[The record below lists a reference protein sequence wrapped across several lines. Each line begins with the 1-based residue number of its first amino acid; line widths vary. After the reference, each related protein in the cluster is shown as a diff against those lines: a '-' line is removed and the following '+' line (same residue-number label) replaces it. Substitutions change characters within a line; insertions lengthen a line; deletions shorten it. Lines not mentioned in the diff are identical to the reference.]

1 MIHIRWMSSVETS
14 YSMGT
19 MNKDDILRLTDRGM
33 AIFKHYLPTP
43 FRVGR
48 NFLNPL
54 YEDKHAS
61 CNIYY
66 ERRSDT
72 YKMKDFGND
81 DYSGDCFAF
90 VGKLNGLDCKDS
102 KDFIQIM
109 KIIDRDLHLGL
120 SSGNYIET
128 KTITP
133 ISPAV
138 TAATSPSKVKKAR
151 PYTLAQKSFT
161 AAELAFWGKSGIT
174 QEVLRLFRVVS
185 LKKFSSENNEGKPFS
200 IAATDK
206 EPVFGYTA
214 KQYVKVYRPHS
225 EMRFLYAGD
234 FGENYCFGLEQ
245 LPAKGDLL
253 FITGSEKDV
262 MSLTVHGF
270 HAICFNSETV
280 TIPVGIIHRLSFRF
294 KHIVL
299 LYDVDKA
306 GLDSSAKQELALK
319 NYGVKR
325 LLLPLA
331 GTKVEKDISDFFRLG
346 NSRED
351 LIKLFLDYLDTIY
364 SETMSALKSCEVDFN
379 NPPPV
384 AQMVVSVNDVPLG
397 TQGNILCITG
407 GEGTGKSNYVT
418 ALIAGAIGQSEK
430 NKDKAMDTLGVSV
443 SENSKRKAILFYDTE
458 QSEVQTY
465 KNITNLLKRCGRETM
480 PEYLKAYCLTGMSR
494 KERLQAIIQSMDKFH
509 YQFRGIHMV
518 VIDGIADLIKGANDE
533 TESIAVVE
541 ELYRLAGI
549 YNTCIVTILH
559 FIPSGLKLR
568 GHLGSELQR
577 KAAAILS
584 IEKDTDPSVSVVKAL
599 KVRDGSP
606 LDSRKERLQA
616 IIQSM
621 DKFHYQFRGIHM
633 VVIDGIADLIKGAN
647 DETESIAVVEE
658 LYRLAGIY
666 NTCIVTILHFIP
678 SGLKLRG
685 HLGSELQRKAAAILS
700 IEKDTDPSVSVVKAL
715 KVRDGSPLDV
725 PIMQFAWDKDVRMHV
740 YLGEKPKEEKE
751 KRKEDELVAV
761 ARDIFGRQDFI
772 TYVDLAEQ
780 IQAILDVK
788 ERTAKSYIKFM
799 REKEIILKDPSN
811 QSYYIIGNLKQA
823 SL

>member
-1 MIHIRWMSSVETS
+1 MITRT
-14 YSMGT
+14 
-19 MNKDDILRLTDRGM
+19 NKEDILLLTDKGL
-33 AIFKHYLPTP
+33 AVFKYYIP
-43 FRVGR
+43 FSFKLGR

-54 YEDKHAS
+54 YKDSKAS
-61 CNIYY
+61 CNVYFD
-66 ERRSDT
+66 RRNGM

-81 DYSGDCFAF
+81 DYSGDCFAL
-90 VGKLNGLDCKDS
+90 VGKLNGLNCKEP
-102 KDFIQIM
+102 KDFVQILA
-109 KIIDRDLHLGL
+109 IIRDMHLGL
-120 SSGNYIET
+120 SDKSEMR
-128 KTITP
+128 
-133 ISPAV
+133 ISSTTSVPVIAEV
-138 TAATSPSKVKKAR
+138 THVPKRKKAR

-161 AAELAFWGKSGIT
+161 AAELAFWGESGIT
-174 QEVLRLFRVVS
+174 QEVLKLFQVVS

-200 IAATDK
+200 IVATDK

-253 FITGSEKDV
+253 FITGGEKDV

-325 LLLPLA
+325 LLLPLE

-418 ALIAGAIGQSEK
+418 ALIAGAIGQSDN
-430 NKDKAMDTLGVSV
+430 NKDKVMDTLGVSV
-443 SENSKRKAILFYDTE
+443 CENSKRKAILFYDTE

-465 KNITNLLKRCGRETM
+465 KNITNLLRCCGRETM
-480 PEYLKAYCLTGMSR
+480 PEYLKVYCLTGMSR

-541 ELYRLAGI
+541 ELYRLTGI

-577 KAAAILS
+577 RVAAIL
-584 IEKDTDPSVSVVKAL
+584 L
-599 KVRDGSP
+599 
-606 LDSRKERLQA
+606 
-616 IIQSM
+616 
-621 DKFHYQFRGIHM
+621 
-633 VVIDGIADLIKGAN
+633 
-647 DETESIAVVEE
+647 
-658 LYRLAGIY
+658 
-666 NTCIVTILHFIP
+666 
-678 SGLKLRG
+678 
-685 HLGSELQRKAAAILS
+685 

-725 PIMQFAWDKDVRMHV
+725 PIMQFAWDKDAGMHV

-799 REKEIILKDPSN
+799 REKEIIRKDPSN

-823 SL
+823 GL

>member
-185 LKKFSSENNEGKPFS
+185 LKKFSSENQERKPFS
-200 IAATDK
+200 CMTSVD
-206 EPVFGYTA
+206 EPMFGYMG
-214 KQYVKVYRPHS
+214 KQHIKVYRPCS
-225 EMRFLYAGD
+225 QMRFLYVGD
-234 FGENYCFGLEQ
+234 FGDNYCFGLEQ

-253 FITGSEKDV
+253 FITGGEKDV
-262 MSLTVHGF
+262 MSLAAHGF
-270 HAICFNSETV
+270 HAICFNSETAF
-280 TIPVGIIHRLSFRF
+280 IPAAVIHRLSFRF
-294 KHIVL
+294 KHIIL
-299 LYDVDKA
+299 LYDVDSI
-306 GLDSSAKQELALK
+306 GLKSSAKREEELK
-319 NYGVKR
+319 EYGVKR

-331 GTKVEKDISDFFRLG
+331 GTKTEKDVSDYFMQG

-351 LIKLFLDYLDTIY
+351 LIKLFLDYLETLY

-379 NPPPV
+379 NPPPI
-384 AQMVVSVNDVPLG
+384 AQMIVSVNDVPLG
-397 TQGNILCITG
+397 TQGNLLCVTG
-407 GEGTGKSNYVT
+407 GEGTGKSNYVA
-418 ALIAGAIGQSEK
+418 ALIAGAI
-430 NKDKAMDTLGVSV
+430 
-443 SENSKRKAILFYDTE
+443 R
-458 QSEVQTY
+458 
-465 KNITNLLKRCGRETM
+465 
-480 PEYLKAYCLTGMSR
+480 
-494 KERLQAIIQSMDKFH
+494 
-509 YQFRGIHMV
+509 
-518 VIDGIADLIKGANDE
+518 
-533 TESIAVVE
+533 
-541 ELYRLAGI
+541 
-549 YNTCIVTILH
+549 
-559 FIPSGLKLR
+559 PSGTDVDVL
-568 GHLGSELQR
+568 ECYAPR
-577 KAAAILS
+577 K
-584 IEKDTDPSVSVVKAL
+584 
-599 KVRDGSP
+599 
-606 LDSRKERLQA
+606 Q
-616 IIQSM
+616 Q
-621 DKFHYQFRGIHM
+621 
-633 VVIDGIADLIKGAN
+633 
-647 DETESIAVVEE
+647 
-658 LYRLAGIY
+658 
-666 NTCIVTILHFIP
+666 
-678 SGLKLRG
+678 
-685 HLGSELQRKAAAILS
+685 
-700 IEKDTDPSVSVVKAL
+700 
-715 KVRDGSPLDV
+715 
-725 PIMQFAWDKDVRMHV
+725 
-740 YLGEKPKEEKE
+740 
-751 KRKEDELVAV
+751 
-761 ARDIFGRQDFI
+761 
-772 TYVDLAEQ
+772 EQ
-780 IQAILDVK
+780 GGTVL
-788 ERTAKSYIKFM
+788 
-799 REKEIILKDPSN
+799 
-811 QSYYIIGNLKQA
+811 
-823 SL
+823 

>member
-1 MIHIRWMSSVETS
+1 MYCYVE
-14 YSMGT
+14 
-19 MNKDDILRLTDRGM
+19 NKIDKEDILRLTDRGLSV
-33 AIFKHYLPTP
+33 FKHYIPVA
-43 FRVGR
+43 FRLGK
-48 NFLNPL
+48 NFLNPF
-54 YEDKHAS
+54 YQDKRAS
-61 CNIYY
+61 CNVYY
-66 ERRSDT
+66 ERKSSV
-72 YKMKDFGND
+72 YKLKDFGND
-81 DYSGDCFAF
+81 DYSGDCFAL
-90 VGKLNGLDCKDS
+90 VGKLHGLDCKRA
-102 KDFIQIM
+102 KEFVEIM
-109 KIIDRDLHLGL
+109 AVIDRDLHLGL
-120 SSGNYIET
+120 MDGYEVNLPPAPIPVVSET
-128 KTITP
+128 IL
-133 ISPAV
+133 AQ
-138 TAATSPSKVKKAR
+138 KVKKAR
-151 PYTLAQKSFT
+151 PYTLVQKSFT
-161 AAELAFWGKSGIT
+161 AAELAFWGESGIT
-174 QEVLRLFRVVS
+174 QEILKMFRVVS
-185 LKKFSSENNEGKPFS
+185 LMKFSSENNEGKPFC

-606 LDSRKERLQA
+606 LD
-616 IIQSM
+616 
-621 DKFHYQFRGIHM
+621 
-633 VVIDGIADLIKGAN
+633 
-647 DETESIAVVEE
+647 
-658 LYRLAGIY
+658 
-666 NTCIVTILHFIP
+666 
-678 SGLKLRG
+678 
-685 HLGSELQRKAAAILS
+685 
-700 IEKDTDPSVSVVKAL
+700 
-715 KVRDGSPLDV
+715 V

>member
-1 MIHIRWMSSVETS
+1 
-14 YSMGT
+14 
-19 MNKDDILRLTDRGM
+19 MNKEDILLLTDKGL
-33 AIFKHYLPTP
+33 AVFKYYIP
-43 FRVGR
+43 FSFKLGR

-54 YEDKHAS
+54 YKDSKAS
-61 CNIYY
+61 CNVYFD
-66 ERRSDT
+66 RRNGM

-81 DYSGDCFAF
+81 DYSGDCFAL
-90 VGKLNGLDCKDS
+90 VGKLNGLNCKEP
-102 KDFIQIM
+102 KDFVQILA
-109 KIIDRDLHLGL
+109 IIDRDMHLGL
-120 SSGNYIET
+120 SDKSEMR
-128 KTITP
+128 
-133 ISPAV
+133 ISSTTSVPVIAEV
-138 TAATSPSKVKKAR
+138 THVPKRKKAR

-161 AAELAFWGKSGIT
+161 AAELAFWGESGIT
-174 QEVLRLFRVVS
+174 QEVLKLFRVVS

-200 IAATDK
+200 IVATDK
-206 EPVFGYTA
+206 EPVFGYNA

-465 KNITNLLKRCGRETM
+465 KNITNLLRRCGRESM
-480 PEYLKAYCLTGMSR
+480 PEYLKAYCLTGM
-494 KERLQAIIQSMDKFH
+494 
-509 YQFRGIHMV
+509 
-518 VIDGIADLIKGANDE
+518 
-533 TESIAVVE
+533 
-541 ELYRLAGI
+541 
-549 YNTCIVTILH
+549 
-559 FIPSGLKLR
+559 
-568 GHLGSELQR
+568 
-577 KAAAILS
+577 
-584 IEKDTDPSVSVVKAL
+584 
-599 KVRDGSP
+599 
-606 LDSRKERLQA
+606 SRKERLQA

>member
-1 MIHIRWMSSVETS
+1 MITRT
-14 YSMGT
+14 
-19 MNKDDILRLTDRGM
+19 NKEDILLLTDKGL
-33 AIFKHYLPTP
+33 AVFKYYIP
-43 FRVGR
+43 FSFKLGR

-54 YEDKHAS
+54 YKDSKAS
-61 CNIYY
+61 CNVYFD
-66 ERRSDT
+66 RRNGM

-81 DYSGDCFAF
+81 DYSGDCFAL
-90 VGKLNGLDCKDS
+90 VGKLNGLNCKEP
-102 KDFIQIM
+102 KDFVQILA
-109 KIIDRDLHLGL
+109 IIRDMHLGL
-120 SSGNYIET
+120 SDKSEMR
-128 KTITP
+128 
-133 ISPAV
+133 ISSTTSVPVIAEV
-138 TAATSPSKVKKAR
+138 THVPKRKKAR

-161 AAELAFWGKSGIT
+161 AAELAFWGESGIT
-174 QEVLRLFRVVS
+174 QEVLKLFQVVS

-200 IAATDK
+200 IVATDK

-253 FITGSEKDV
+253 FITGGEKDV

-325 LLLPLA
+325 LLLPLE

-418 ALIAGAIGQSEK
+418 ALIAGAIGQSDN
-430 NKDKAMDTLGVSV
+430 NKDKVMDTLGVSV
-443 SENSKRKAILFYDTE
+443 CENSKRKAILFYDTE

-465 KNITNLLKRCGRETM
+465 KNITNLLRCCGRETM
-480 PEYLKAYCLTGMSR
+480 PEYLKVYCLTGMSR

-541 ELYRLAGI
+541 ELYRLTGI

-577 KAAAILS
+577 KAAAIL
-584 IEKDTDPSVSVVKAL
+584 L
-599 KVRDGSP
+599 
-606 LDSRKERLQA
+606 
-616 IIQSM
+616 
-621 DKFHYQFRGIHM
+621 
-633 VVIDGIADLIKGAN
+633 
-647 DETESIAVVEE
+647 
-658 LYRLAGIY
+658 
-666 NTCIVTILHFIP
+666 
-678 SGLKLRG
+678 
-685 HLGSELQRKAAAILS
+685 

-725 PIMQFAWDKDVRMHV
+725 PIMQFAWDKDAGMHV

-823 SL
+823 GL

>member
-1 MIHIRWMSSVETS
+1 
-14 YSMGT
+14 
-19 MNKDDILRLTDRGM
+19 MNKEDILLLTDKGL
-33 AIFKHYLPTP
+33 AVFKYYIP
-43 FRVGR
+43 FAFKLGR

-54 YEDKHAS
+54 YKDSKAS
-61 CNIYY
+61 CNVYFD
-66 ERRSDT
+66 RRNGM

-81 DYSGDCFAF
+81 DYSGDCFAL
-90 VGKLNGLDCKDS
+90 VGKLNGLNCKEP
-102 KDFIQIM
+102 KDFVQILA
-109 KIIDRDLHLGL
+109 IIDRDMHLGL
-120 SSGNYIET
+120 SDKSEMR
-128 KTITP
+128 
-133 ISPAV
+133 ISSTTSVPVIAEV
-138 TAATSPSKVKKAR
+138 THVPKRKKAR

-161 AAELAFWGKSGIT
+161 AAELAFWGESGIT
-174 QEVLRLFRVVS
+174 QEVLKLFRVVS
-185 LKKFSSENNEGKPFS
+185 LKKFSSENNDGKPFC
-200 IAATDK
+200 IVATDK

-214 KQYVKVYRPHS
+214 KQYVKVYRPYS

-253 FITGSEKDV
+253 FITGGEKDV
-262 MSLTVHGF
+262 MSLTVNGF

-418 ALIAGAIGQSEK
+418 ALIAGAIGQSDK
-430 NKDKAMDTLGVSV
+430 NKVMDTLGVSV
-443 SENSKRKAILFYDTE
+443 CENSKRKAILFYDTE

-465 KNITNLLKRCGRETM
+465 KNITNLLRRCGRETM

-577 KAAAILS
+577 K
-584 IEKDTDPSVSVVKAL
+584 V
-599 KVRDGSP
+599 
-606 LDSRKERLQA
+606 
-616 IIQSM
+616 
-621 DKFHYQFRGIHM
+621 
-633 VVIDGIADLIKGAN
+633 
-647 DETESIAVVEE
+647 
-658 LYRLAGIY
+658 
-666 NTCIVTILHFIP
+666 
-678 SGLKLRG
+678 
-685 HLGSELQRKAAAILS
+685 AAILS

-725 PIMQFAWDKDVRMHV
+725 PIMQFAWDKDAGMHV

-799 REKEIILKDPSN
+799 REKEIIRKDPSN

-823 SL
+823 GL

>member
-1 MIHIRWMSSVETS
+1 MITRT
-14 YSMGT
+14 
-19 MNKDDILRLTDRGM
+19 NKEDILLLTDKGL
-33 AIFKHYLPTP
+33 AVFKYYIP
-43 FRVGR
+43 FSFKLGR

-54 YEDKHAS
+54 YKDSKAS
-61 CNIYY
+61 CNVYFD
-66 ERRSDT
+66 RRNGM

-81 DYSGDCFAF
+81 DYSGDCFAL
-90 VGKLNGLDCKDS
+90 VGKLNGLNCKEP
-102 KDFIQIM
+102 KDFVQILA
-109 KIIDRDLHLGL
+109 IIRDMHLGL
-120 SSGNYIET
+120 SDKSEMR
-128 KTITP
+128 
-133 ISPAV
+133 ISSTTSVPVIAEV
-138 TAATSPSKVKKAR
+138 THVPKRKKAR

-161 AAELAFWGKSGIT
+161 AAELAFWGESGIT
-174 QEVLRLFRVVS
+174 QEVLKLFQVVS

-200 IAATDK
+200 IVATDK

-262 MSLTVHGF
+262 MSLTIHGF

-465 KNITNLLKRCGRETM
+465 KNITNLLKRCGRESM
-480 PEYLKAYCLTGMSR
+480 PEYLKAYCLTGM
-494 KERLQAIIQSMDKFH
+494 
-509 YQFRGIHMV
+509 
-518 VIDGIADLIKGANDE
+518 
-533 TESIAVVE
+533 
-541 ELYRLAGI
+541 
-549 YNTCIVTILH
+549 
-559 FIPSGLKLR
+559 
-568 GHLGSELQR
+568 
-577 KAAAILS
+577 
-584 IEKDTDPSVSVVKAL
+584 
-599 KVRDGSP
+599 
-606 LDSRKERLQA
+606 SRKERLQA

>member
-1 MIHIRWMSSVETS
+1 MITRT
-14 YSMGT
+14 
-19 MNKDDILRLTDRGM
+19 NKEDILLLTDKGL
-33 AIFKHYLPTP
+33 AVFKYYIP
-43 FRVGR
+43 FSFKLGR

-54 YEDKHAS
+54 YKDSKAS
-61 CNIYY
+61 CNVYFD
-66 ERRSDT
+66 RRNGM

-81 DYSGDCFAF
+81 DYSGDCFAL
-90 VGKLNGLDCKDS
+90 VGKLNGLNCKEP
-102 KDFIQIM
+102 KDFVQILA
-109 KIIDRDLHLGL
+109 IIDRDMHLGL
-120 SSGNYIET
+120 SDKSEMR
-128 KTITP
+128 
-133 ISPAV
+133 ISSTTSVPVIAEV
-138 TAATSPSKVKKAR
+138 THVPKRKKAR

-161 AAELAFWGKSGIT
+161 AAELAFWGESGIT
-174 QEVLRLFRVVS
+174 QEVLKLFQVVS

-200 IAATDK
+200 IVATDK

-253 FITGSEKDV
+253 FITGGEKDV

-325 LLLPLA
+325 LLLPLE

-418 ALIAGAIGQSEK
+418 ALIAGAIGQSDN
-430 NKDKAMDTLGVSV
+430 NKDKVMDTLGVSV
-443 SENSKRKAILFYDTE
+443 CENSKRKAILFYDTE

-465 KNITNLLKRCGRETM
+465 KNITNLLRCCGRETM

-541 ELYRLAGI
+541 ELYRLTGI

-577 KAAAILS
+577 KAAAIL
-584 IEKDTDPSVSVVKAL
+584 L
-599 KVRDGSP
+599 
-606 LDSRKERLQA
+606 
-616 IIQSM
+616 
-621 DKFHYQFRGIHM
+621 
-633 VVIDGIADLIKGAN
+633 
-647 DETESIAVVEE
+647 
-658 LYRLAGIY
+658 
-666 NTCIVTILHFIP
+666 
-678 SGLKLRG
+678 
-685 HLGSELQRKAAAILS
+685 

-725 PIMQFAWDKDVRMHV
+725 PIMQFAWDKDAGMHV

-799 REKEIILKDPSN
+799 REKEIIRKDPSN

-823 SL
+823 GL

>member
-1 MIHIRWMSSVETS
+1 
-14 YSMGT
+14 
-19 MNKDDILRLTDRGM
+19 MNKEDILLLTDKGL
-33 AIFKHYLPTP
+33 AVFKYYIP
-43 FRVGR
+43 FSFKLGR

-54 YEDKHAS
+54 YKDSKAS
-61 CNIYY
+61 CNVYFD
-66 ERRSDT
+66 RRNGM

-81 DYSGDCFAF
+81 DYSGDCFAL
-90 VGKLNGLDCKDS
+90 VGKLNGLNCKEP
-102 KDFIQIM
+102 KDFVQILA
-109 KIIDRDLHLGL
+109 IIDRDMHLGL
-120 SSGNYIET
+120 SDKSEMR
-128 KTITP
+128 
-133 ISPAV
+133 ISSTTSVPVIAEV
-138 TAATSPSKVKKAR
+138 THVPKRKKAR

-161 AAELAFWGKSGIT
+161 AAELAFWGESGIT
-174 QEVLRLFRVVS
+174 QEVLKLFRVVS
-185 LKKFSSENNEGKPFS
+185 LKKFSSENNDGKPFC

-253 FITGSEKDV
+253 FITGGEKDV

-346 NSRED
+346 NSREN

-418 ALIAGAIGQSEK
+418 ALIAGAIGQSDK
-430 NKDKAMDTLGVSV
+430 NKDKVMDTLGVSV
-443 SENSKRKAILFYDTE
+443 CENSKRKAILFYDTE

-606 LDSRKERLQA
+606 LD
-616 IIQSM
+616 
-621 DKFHYQFRGIHM
+621 
-633 VVIDGIADLIKGAN
+633 
-647 DETESIAVVEE
+647 
-658 LYRLAGIY
+658 
-666 NTCIVTILHFIP
+666 
-678 SGLKLRG
+678 
-685 HLGSELQRKAAAILS
+685 
-700 IEKDTDPSVSVVKAL
+700 
-715 KVRDGSPLDV
+715 V
-725 PIMQFAWDKDVRMHV
+725 PIMQFAWDKDAGMHV

-799 REKEIILKDPSN
+799 REKEIIRKDPSN

-823 SL
+823 GL

>member
-1 MIHIRWMSSVETS
+1 MYCYVE
-14 YSMGT
+14 
-19 MNKDDILRLTDRGM
+19 NKIDKEDILRLTDRGLSV
-33 AIFKHYLPTP
+33 FKHYIPVA
-43 FRVGR
+43 FRLGK
-48 NFLNPL
+48 NFLNPF
-54 YEDKHAS
+54 YQDKRAS
-61 CNIYY
+61 CNVYY
-66 ERRSDT
+66 ERKSSV
-72 YKMKDFGND
+72 YKLKDFGND
-81 DYSGDCFAF
+81 DYSGDCFAL
-90 VGKLNGLDCKDS
+90 VGKLHGLDCKRA
-102 KDFIQIM
+102 KEFVEIM
-109 KIIDRDLHLGL
+109 AVIDRDLHLGL
-120 SSGNYIET
+120 MDGYEVNLPPAPIPVVSET
-128 KTITP
+128 IL
-133 ISPAV
+133 AQ
-138 TAATSPSKVKKAR
+138 KVKKAR

-161 AAELAFWGKSGIT
+161 AAELAFWGESGIT
-174 QEVLRLFRVVS
+174 QEILKLFRVVS
-185 LKKFSSENNEGKPFS
+185 LMKFSSENNEGKPFC

-465 KNITNLLKRCGRETM
+465 KNITNLLKRCGRESM
-480 PEYLKAYCLTGMSR
+480 PEYLKAYCLTGM
-494 KERLQAIIQSMDKFH
+494 
-509 YQFRGIHMV
+509 
-518 VIDGIADLIKGANDE
+518 
-533 TESIAVVE
+533 
-541 ELYRLAGI
+541 
-549 YNTCIVTILH
+549 
-559 FIPSGLKLR
+559 
-568 GHLGSELQR
+568 
-577 KAAAILS
+577 
-584 IEKDTDPSVSVVKAL
+584 
-599 KVRDGSP
+599 
-606 LDSRKERLQA
+606 SRKERLQA

>member
-1 MIHIRWMSSVETS
+1 MITRT
-14 YSMGT
+14 
-19 MNKDDILRLTDRGM
+19 NKEDILLLTDKGL
-33 AIFKHYLPTP
+33 AVFKYYIP
-43 FRVGR
+43 FSFKLGR

-54 YEDKHAS
+54 YKDSKAS
-61 CNIYY
+61 CNVYFD
-66 ERRSDT
+66 RRNGM

-81 DYSGDCFAF
+81 DYSGDCFAL
-90 VGKLNGLDCKDS
+90 VGKLNGLNCKEP
-102 KDFIQIM
+102 KDFVQILA
-109 KIIDRDLHLGL
+109 IIRDMHLGL
-120 SSGNYIET
+120 SDKSEMR
-128 KTITP
+128 
-133 ISPAV
+133 ISSTTSVPVIAEV
-138 TAATSPSKVKKAR
+138 THVPKRKKAR

-161 AAELAFWGKSGIT
+161 AAELAFWGESGIT
-174 QEVLRLFRVVS
+174 QEVLKLFQVVS

-200 IAATDK
+200 IVATDK

-465 KNITNLLKRCGRETM
+465 KNITNLLRCCGRETM
-480 PEYLKAYCLTGMSR
+480 PEYLKVYCLTGMSR

-577 KAAAILS
+577 KAAAIL
-584 IEKDTDPSVSVVKAL
+584 L
-599 KVRDGSP
+599 
-606 LDSRKERLQA
+606 
-616 IIQSM
+616 
-621 DKFHYQFRGIHM
+621 
-633 VVIDGIADLIKGAN
+633 
-647 DETESIAVVEE
+647 
-658 LYRLAGIY
+658 
-666 NTCIVTILHFIP
+666 
-678 SGLKLRG
+678 
-685 HLGSELQRKAAAILS
+685 

-725 PIMQFAWDKDVRMHV
+725 PIMQFAWDKDAGMHV

-799 REKEIILKDPSN
+799 REKEIIRKDPSN

-823 SL
+823 GL

>member
-1 MIHIRWMSSVETS
+1 
-14 YSMGT
+14 
-19 MNKDDILRLTDRGM
+19 MNKEDILLLTDKGL
-33 AIFKHYLPTP
+33 AVFKYYIP
-43 FRVGR
+43 FSFKLGR

-54 YEDKHAS
+54 YKDSKAS
-61 CNIYY
+61 CNVYFD
-66 ERRSDT
+66 RRNGM

-81 DYSGDCFAF
+81 DYSGDCFAL
-90 VGKLNGLDCKDS
+90 VGKLNGLNCKEP
-102 KDFIQIM
+102 KDFVQILA
-109 KIIDRDLHLGL
+109 IIDRDMHLGL
-120 SSGNYIET
+120 SDKSEMR
-128 KTITP
+128 
-133 ISPAV
+133 ISSTTSVPVIAEV
-138 TAATSPSKVKKAR
+138 THVPKRKKAR

-161 AAELAFWGKSGIT
+161 AAELAFWGESGIT
-174 QEVLRLFRVVS
+174 QEVLKLFRVVS

-253 FITGSEKDV
+253 FITGGEKDV

-418 ALIAGAIGQSEK
+418 ALIAGAIGQSDK
-430 NKDKAMDTLGVSV
+430 NKDKVMDTLGVSV
-443 SENSKRKAILFYDTE
+443 CENSKRKAILFYDTE

-465 KNITNLLKRCGRETM
+465 KNITNLLRRCGRETM

-606 LDSRKERLQA
+606 LD
-616 IIQSM
+616 
-621 DKFHYQFRGIHM
+621 
-633 VVIDGIADLIKGAN
+633 
-647 DETESIAVVEE
+647 
-658 LYRLAGIY
+658 
-666 NTCIVTILHFIP
+666 
-678 SGLKLRG
+678 
-685 HLGSELQRKAAAILS
+685 
-700 IEKDTDPSVSVVKAL
+700 
-715 KVRDGSPLDV
+715 V
-725 PIMQFAWDKDVRMHV
+725 PIMQFAWDKDAGMHV

-799 REKEIILKDPSN
+799 REKEIIRKDPSN

-823 SL
+823 GL

>member
-1 MIHIRWMSSVETS
+1 MITRT
-14 YSMGT
+14 
-19 MNKDDILRLTDRGM
+19 NKEDILLLTDKGL
-33 AIFKHYLPTP
+33 AVFKYYIP
-43 FRVGR
+43 FSFKLGR

-54 YEDKHAS
+54 YKDSKAS
-61 CNIYY
+61 CNVYFD
-66 ERRSDT
+66 RRNGM

-81 DYSGDCFAF
+81 DYSGDCFAL
-90 VGKLNGLDCKDS
+90 VGKLNGLNCKEP
-102 KDFIQIM
+102 KDFVQILA
-109 KIIDRDLHLGL
+109 IIRDMHLGL
-120 SSGNYIET
+120 SDKSEMR
-128 KTITP
+128 
-133 ISPAV
+133 ISSTTSVPVIAEV
-138 TAATSPSKVKKAR
+138 THVPKRKKAR

-161 AAELAFWGKSGIT
+161 AAELAFWGESGIT
-174 QEVLRLFRVVS
+174 QEVLKLFRVVS

-200 IAATDK
+200 IVATDK

-253 FITGSEKDV
+253 FITGGEKDV

-384 AQMVVSVNDVPLG
+384 AQMVVSVNDVPLS

-418 ALIAGAIGQSEK
+418 ALIAGAIGQSDK
-430 NKDKAMDTLGVSV
+430 NKDKVMDTLGVSV
-443 SENSKRKAILFYDTE
+443 CENSKRKAILFYDTE

-465 KNITNLLKRCGRETM
+465 KNITNLLRRCGRETM

-606 LDSRKERLQA
+606 LD
-616 IIQSM
+616 
-621 DKFHYQFRGIHM
+621 
-633 VVIDGIADLIKGAN
+633 
-647 DETESIAVVEE
+647 
-658 LYRLAGIY
+658 
-666 NTCIVTILHFIP
+666 
-678 SGLKLRG
+678 
-685 HLGSELQRKAAAILS
+685 
-700 IEKDTDPSVSVVKAL
+700 
-715 KVRDGSPLDV
+715 V
-725 PIMQFAWDKDVRMHV
+725 PIMQFAWDKDAGMHV

-799 REKEIILKDPSN
+799 REKEIIRKDPSN

-823 SL
+823 GL

>member
-1 MIHIRWMSSVETS
+1 
-14 YSMGT
+14 
-19 MNKDDILRLTDRGM
+19 MNKEDILLLTDKGL
-33 AIFKHYLPTP
+33 AVFKYYIP
-43 FRVGR
+43 FAFKLGR

-54 YEDKHAS
+54 YKDSKAS
-61 CNIYY
+61 CNVYFD
-66 ERRSDT
+66 RRNGM

-81 DYSGDCFAF
+81 DYSGDCFAL
-90 VGKLNGLDCKDS
+90 VGKLNGLNCKEP
-102 KDFIQIM
+102 KDFVEILA
-109 KIIDRDLHLGL
+109 IIDRDMHLGL
-120 SSGNYIET
+120 SDKSEMRISST
-128 KTITP
+128 TP
-133 ISPAV
+133 VPVIAEV
-138 TAATSPSKVKKAR
+138 THVPKRKKAR

-161 AAELAFWGKSGIT
+161 AAELAFWGESGIT
-174 QEVLRLFRVVS
+174 QEVLKLFRVVS

-253 FITGSEKDV
+253 FITGGEKDV
-262 MSLTVHGF
+262 MSLTAHGF

-418 ALIAGAIGQSEK
+418 ALIAGAIGQSDN
-430 NKDKAMDTLGVSV
+430 NKDQVMDTLGVSV
-443 SENSKRKAILFYDTE
+443 CENSKRKAILFYDTE

-465 KNITNLLKRCGRETM
+465 KNITNLLRRCGRETM

-606 LDSRKERLQA
+606 LD
-616 IIQSM
+616 
-621 DKFHYQFRGIHM
+621 
-633 VVIDGIADLIKGAN
+633 
-647 DETESIAVVEE
+647 
-658 LYRLAGIY
+658 
-666 NTCIVTILHFIP
+666 
-678 SGLKLRG
+678 
-685 HLGSELQRKAAAILS
+685 
-700 IEKDTDPSVSVVKAL
+700 
-715 KVRDGSPLDV
+715 V
-725 PIMQFAWDKDVRMHV
+725 PIMQFAWDKDAGMHV

-823 SL
+823 GL

>member
-1 MIHIRWMSSVETS
+1 MITRT
-14 YSMGT
+14 
-19 MNKDDILRLTDRGM
+19 NKEDILLLTDKGL
-33 AIFKHYLPTP
+33 AVFKYYIP
-43 FRVGR
+43 FSFKLGR

-54 YEDKHAS
+54 YKDSKAS
-61 CNIYY
+61 CNVYFD
-66 ERRSDT
+66 RRNGM

-81 DYSGDCFAF
+81 DYSGDCFAL
-90 VGKLNGLDCKDS
+90 VGKLNGLNCKEP
-102 KDFIQIM
+102 KDFVQILA
-109 KIIDRDLHLGL
+109 IIRDMHLGL
-120 SSGNYIET
+120 SDKSEMR
-128 KTITP
+128 
-133 ISPAV
+133 ISSTTSVPVIAEV
-138 TAATSPSKVKKAR
+138 THVPKRKKAR

-161 AAELAFWGKSGIT
+161 AAELAFWGESGIT
-174 QEVLRLFRVVS
+174 QEVLKLFQVVS

-200 IAATDK
+200 IVATDK

-253 FITGSEKDV
+253 FITGGEKDV

-325 LLLPLA
+325 LLLPLE

-418 ALIAGAIGQSEK
+418 ALIAGAIGQSDN
-430 NKDKAMDTLGVSV
+430 NKDKVMDTLGVSV
-443 SENSKRKAILFYDTE
+443 CENSKRKAILFYDTE

-465 KNITNLLKRCGRETM
+465 KNITNLLRCCGRETM
-480 PEYLKAYCLTGMSR
+480 PEYLKVYCLTGMSR

-541 ELYRLAGI
+541 ELYRLTGI

-568 GHLGSELQR
+568 GHQGSEFQR
-577 KAAAILS
+577 RAAAIL
-584 IEKDTDPSVSVVKAL
+584 L
-599 KVRDGSP
+599 
-606 LDSRKERLQA
+606 
-616 IIQSM
+616 
-621 DKFHYQFRGIHM
+621 
-633 VVIDGIADLIKGAN
+633 
-647 DETESIAVVEE
+647 
-658 LYRLAGIY
+658 
-666 NTCIVTILHFIP
+666 
-678 SGLKLRG
+678 
-685 HLGSELQRKAAAILS
+685 

-725 PIMQFAWDKDVRMHV
+725 PIMQFAWDKDAGMHV
-740 YLGEKPKEEKE
+740 YLGDMPKEQKE

-799 REKEIILKDPSN
+799 REKEIIRKDPSN

-823 SL
+823 GL

>member
-1 MIHIRWMSSVETS
+1 MITRT
-14 YSMGT
+14 
-19 MNKDDILRLTDRGM
+19 NKEDILLLTDKGL
-33 AIFKHYLPTP
+33 AVFKYYIP
-43 FRVGR
+43 FSFKLGR

-54 YEDKHAS
+54 YKDSKAS
-61 CNIYY
+61 CNVYFD
-66 ERRSDT
+66 RRNGM

-81 DYSGDCFAF
+81 DYSGDCFAL
-90 VGKLNGLDCKDS
+90 VGKLNGLNCKEP
-102 KDFIQIM
+102 KDFVQILA
-109 KIIDRDLHLGL
+109 IIRDMHLGL
-120 SSGNYIET
+120 SDKSEMR
-128 KTITP
+128 
-133 ISPAV
+133 ISSTTSVPVIAEV
-138 TAATSPSKVKKAR
+138 THVPKRKKAR

-161 AAELAFWGKSGIT
+161 AAELAFWGESGIT
-174 QEVLRLFRVVS
+174 QEVLKLFQVVS

-200 IAATDK
+200 IVATDK

-253 FITGSEKDV
+253 FITGGEKDV

-325 LLLPLA
+325 LLLPLE

-418 ALIAGAIGQSEK
+418 ALIAGAIGQSDN
-430 NKDKAMDTLGVSV
+430 NKDKVMDTLGVSV
-443 SENSKRKAILFYDTE
+443 CENSKRKAILFYDTE

-465 KNITNLLKRCGRETM
+465 KNITNLLRCCGRETM
-480 PEYLKAYCLTGMSR
+480 PEYLKVYCLTGMSR

-549 YNTCIVTILH
+549 YNICIVTILH

-577 KAAAILS
+577 RAAAIL
-584 IEKDTDPSVSVVKAL
+584 L
-599 KVRDGSP
+599 
-606 LDSRKERLQA
+606 
-616 IIQSM
+616 
-621 DKFHYQFRGIHM
+621 
-633 VVIDGIADLIKGAN
+633 
-647 DETESIAVVEE
+647 
-658 LYRLAGIY
+658 
-666 NTCIVTILHFIP
+666 
-678 SGLKLRG
+678 
-685 HLGSELQRKAAAILS
+685 

-725 PIMQFAWDKDVRMHV
+725 PIMQFAWDKDAGMHV

-799 REKEIILKDPSN
+799 REKEIIRKDPSN

-823 SL
+823 GL